1 MKQLIPVLIIFFTL
15 IVFSEGFENILE
27 IYGFLAGN
35 TFNTCAET
43 EVQMEMKFFKDK
55 SVTIVYKTDWWDDEK
70 NKQEEFVKEEK
81 GKYEVL
87 KDNIVKISIPRDGSS
102 AEFLFGNHVNL
113 LGSFFPDDGLIFLR
127 KSNVYK
133 DSVFSSMEGEI
144 MFFYKNGCPFYTN
157 AEWKKL
163 LRKQY
168 LEKLSYEK
176 NKELKAF
183 LLKIVDDDFEAI
195 KTQLKQ
201 NKKLAVSKSYWGDT
215 PLMFFVR
222 FHLSL
227 KDSNQKLN
235 AEIVKILLE
244 NGADPNAKETL
255 TGFNNPASSKMF
267 SGISE
272 QTVLSLLENAGN
284 LKNKK
289 EIIGLLKKNGAK
301 E

>member
-1 MKQLIPVLIIFFTL
+1 MKKLIPVLIIFLTQF
-15 IVFSEGFENILE
+15 VFPKGLENILE

-70 NKQEEFVKEEK
+70 NKQEEFVKEET
-81 GKYEVL
+81 GKYEIL
-87 KDNIVKISIPRDGSS
+87 KNNIVKISIPRDSSS
-102 AEFLFGNHVNL
+102 AEFLFGNNVNL

-127 KSNVYK
+127 KSNANK
-133 DSVFSSMEGEI
+133 DSIFSLIGSET
-144 MFFYKNGCPFYTN
+144 MFFYKNGCQFYIN
-157 AEWKKL
+157 AERKE

-168 LEKLSYEK
+168 SEKLSHEK
-176 NKELKAF
+176 NKELKALF
-183 LLKIVDDDFEAI
+183 LKIMDDDFEAI

-222 FHLSL
+222 FYLSL

-235 AEIVKILLE
+235 SEIVKILLE

-255 TGFNNPASSKMF
+255 TGFNNTTSAKMF
-267 SGISE
+267 SGIRE
-272 QTVLSLLENAGN
+272 QTLLSLLENTGN
-284 LKNKK
+284 FKNKK
-289 EIIGLLKKNGAK
+289 EIIALLKKNGAK

>member
-1 MKQLIPVLIIFFTL
+1 MRKLIPILIIFLTQF
-15 IVFSEGFENILE
+15 VFSEGLENISD

-43 EVQMEMKFFKDK
+43 EVQMTMKFFKDK
-55 SVTIVYKTDWWDDEK
+55 NVTIVYKTDWWDDEK

-87 KDNIVKISIPRDGSS
+87 KNSVVKISIPRDSSS
-102 AEFLFGNHVNL
+102 AEFLFGNNVNL

-127 KSNVYK
+127 KSNVNK
-133 DSVFSSMEGEI
+133 NSVFSSMERET
-144 MFFYKNGCPFYTN
+144 MFFYKNGCQFHINT
-157 AEWKKL
+157 ERKE

-168 LEKLSYEK
+168 LEKLTHEK
-176 NKELKAF
+176 NRDLKALF
-183 LLKIVDDDFEAI
+183 LKIMDDDFEAV

-222 FHLSL
+222 THIFS
-227 KDSNQKLN
+227 KDPNLKLN
-235 AEIVKILLE
+235 AEIVKILLKY
-244 NGADPNAKETL
+244 GADPNARETL
-255 TGFNNPASSKMF
+255 TGFKNPASAKMF
-267 SGISE
+267 TGITE
-272 QTVLSLLENAGN
+272 QTVLSLIENAGN
-284 LKNKK
+284 FKNKK
-289 EIIGLLKKNGAK
+289 EIIDLLRKNGAK

>member
-1 MKQLIPVLIIFFTL
+1 MKKLIPVLIIFLTQF
-15 IVFSEGFENILE
+15 VFPKGVENISE
-27 IYGFLAGN
+27 ITEFLAGN

-43 EVQMEMKFFKDK
+43 EVQMKMKFSKNMK
-55 SVTIVYKTDWWDDEK
+55 VTIVYKTDWWNDEK
-70 NKQEEFVKEEK
+70 NKQEEFVKEET

-87 KDNIVKISIPRDGSS
+87 KNSIVKISMPHDVSS
-102 AEFLFGNHVNL
+102 AEFLFGSNVNL

-127 KSNVYK
+127 KSNANK
-133 DSVFSSMEGEI
+133 DSIFSLIGSET
-144 MFFYKNGCPFYTN
+144 MFFYKNGCQFYIN
-157 AEWKKL
+157 AEWKE

-168 LEKLSYEK
+168 LEKLSHEK
-176 NKELKAF
+176 NKELKIF
-183 LLKIVDDDFEAI
+183 LLKIMDNDSEAV
-195 KTQLKQ
+195 KKQLKQ
-201 NKKLAVSKSYWGDT
+201 NKKLVISKSYWGDT

-235 AEIVKILLE
+235 SEIVKILLE
-244 NGADPNAKETL
+244 NGADPNTRETL
-255 TGFNNPASSKMF
+255 TGFNNPASAEMF

-272 QTVLSLLENAGN
+272 QTVLSLLENAGIF
-284 LKNKK
+284 KNKK

>member
-1 MKQLIPVLIIFFTL
+1 MKKLIPVLIIFLTQF
-15 IVFSEGFENILE
+15 VFPKGLENISE

-55 SVTIVYKTDWWDDEK
+55 SVTIVYKTDWWNDEK
-70 NKQEEFVKEEK
+70 NKQEEFVKEET

-87 KDNIVKISIPRDGSS
+87 KDSIVKISIPRDGRS
-102 AEFLFGNHVNL
+102 AEFLFGNNVNL

-127 KSNVYK
+127 KSNADK
-133 DSVFSSMEGEI
+133 DSIFSLIGSET
-144 MFFYKNGCPFYTN
+144 MFFYKNGCQFYIN
-157 AEWKKL
+157 AEWKE

-168 LEKLSYEK
+168 LEKLSHEK
-176 NKELKAF
+176 NRELKALF
-183 LLKIVDDDFEAI
+183 LKMMDNDSEAV
-195 KTQLKQ
+195 KKQLKQ

-244 NGADPNAKETL
+244 NGADPNARETL
-255 TGFNNPASSKMF
+255 TGFNNLASAKMF
-267 SGISE
+267 SGIRE
-272 QTVLSLLENAGN
+272 QTLLSLLENTGN
-284 LKNKK
+284 FKNKK

>member
-1 MKQLIPVLIIFFTL
+1 M
-15 IVFSEGFENILE
+15 IVFPKGLENISE
-27 IYGFLAGN
+27 IYGFLTGN

-70 NKQEEFVKEEK
+70 NKQEEFVKEET

-87 KDNIVKISIPRDGSS
+87 KDSIVKISIPRDGRS
-102 AEFLFGNHVNL
+102 AEFLFGNNVNL

-127 KSNVYK
+127 KSNADK
-133 DSVFSSMEGEI
+133 DSIFSLIGSET
-144 MFFYKNGCPFYTN
+144 MFFYKNGCQFYIN
-157 AEWKKL
+157 AEWKE

-168 LEKLSYEK
+168 LEKLSHEK
-176 NKELKAF
+176 NRELKALF
-183 LLKIVDDDFEAI
+183 LKMMDNDSEAV
-195 KTQLKQ
+195 KKQLKQ

-222 FHLSL
+222 SHLSL
-227 KDSNQKLN
+227 KDPNQKLN
-235 AEIVKILLE
+235 TEIVRILLKY
-244 NGADPNAKETL
+244 GADPNARETL
-255 TGFNNPASSKMF
+255 TGFNNLASAKMF
-267 SGISE
+267 SGIRE
-272 QTVLSLLENAGN
+272 QTLLSLLENTGN
-284 LKNKK
+284 FKNKK

>member
-1 MKQLIPVLIIFFTL
+1 MKKLIPVLIIFLTQS
-15 IVFSEGFENILE
+15 VFSKGVENISE
-27 IYGFLAGN
+27 ITEFLAGN

-43 EVQMEMKFFKDK
+43 EVQMKMKFSKDMK
-55 SVTIVYKTDWWDDEK
+55 VTIVYKTDWWNDEK

-81 GKYEVL
+81 GKYEVV
-87 KDNIVKISIPRDGSS
+87 KDNIVKISMSHDASS
-102 AEFLFGNHVNL
+102 AEFLFGSNVNL

-127 KSNVYK
+127 KSNANK
-133 DSVFSSMEGEI
+133 DSIFSLIGSET
-144 MFFYKNGCPFYTN
+144 MFFYKNGCQFYIN
-157 AEWKKL
+157 AEWKE

-168 LEKLSYEK
+168 LEKLSHEK
-176 NKELKAF
+176 NKELKALF
-183 LLKIVDDDFEAI
+183 LKIMDNDSEAV
-195 KTQLKQ
+195 KKQLKQ

-215 PLMFFVR
+215 PLMFFAR

-244 NGADPNAKETL
+244 NGADPNARETL
-255 TGFNNPASSKMF
+255 TGFNNLASAKMF
-267 SGISE
+267 SGIRE
-272 QTVLSLLENAGN
+272 QTLLSLLENTGN
-284 LKNKK
+284 FKNKK

>member
-1 MKQLIPVLIIFFTL
+1 MKKLIPVLIIFLTQS
-15 IVFSEGFENILE
+15 VFSKGIENISE
-27 IYGFLAGN
+27 IIEFLAGD

-43 EVQMEMKFFKDK
+43 EVQMEIKFSKNMK
-55 SVTIVYKTDWWDDEK
+55 VTIVYKTDWWNDEK
-70 NKQEEFVKEEK
+70 NKQEEFVKEER

-87 KDNIVKISIPRDGSS
+87 KNSVVKISIPQDGSS
-102 AEFLFGNHVNL
+102 AEFLFGNNVNL

-127 KSNVYK
+127 KSNANK
-133 DSVFSSMEGEI
+133 DSIFSLIGSET
-144 MFFYKNGCPFYTN
+144 MFFYKNGCQFYIN
-157 AEWKKL
+157 AERKE

-168 LEKLSYEK
+168 SEKLSHEK
-176 NKELKAF
+176 NKELKALF
-183 LLKIVDDDFEAI
+183 LKIMDDDFEAI

-201 NKKLAVSKSYWGDT
+201 NKRLAVLKSYWGDT

>member
-1 MKQLIPVLIIFFTL
+1 MKKLIPVLIIFLTQF
-15 IVFSEGFENILE
+15 VFPKGLENILE

-43 EVQMEMKFFKDK
+43 EVQMEIKFSKNMK
-55 SVTIVYKTDWWDDEK
+55 VTIVYKTDWWNDEK

-87 KDNIVKISIPRDGSS
+87 KDSIVKISIPRDGSS
-102 AEFLFGNHVNL
+102 AEFLFGNNVNL

-127 KSNVYK
+127 KSNANK
-133 DSVFSSMEGEI
+133 DSIFSLIGSET
-144 MFFYKNGCPFYTN
+144 MFFYKNGCQFYIN
-157 AEWKKL
+157 AERKESK
-163 LRKQY
+163 KQY
-168 LEKLSYEK
+168 LEKLTHEK

-183 LLKIVDDDFEAI
+183 FLKIMDDNFEAVEA
-195 KTQLKQ
+195 QLKQ

-235 AEIVKILLE
+235 SEIVKILLG
-244 NGADPNAKETL
+244 NGADPNARETL
-255 TGFNNPASSKMF
+255 TGFKNPVSAKMF
-267 SGISE
+267 TCITE
-272 QTVLSLLENAGN
+272 QTVLTLVENVGN
-284 LKNKK
+284 FKNKK
-289 EIIGLLKKNGAK
+289 EIIDLLRQYGAK